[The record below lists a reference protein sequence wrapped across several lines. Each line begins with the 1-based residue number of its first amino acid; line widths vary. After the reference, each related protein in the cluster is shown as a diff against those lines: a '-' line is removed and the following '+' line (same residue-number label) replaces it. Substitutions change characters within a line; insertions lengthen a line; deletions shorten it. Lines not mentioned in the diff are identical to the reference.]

1 MAERSTLSCRM
12 RSESRHISYTVVARE
27 IASPRDAPPDQ
38 RCGTVR
44 AGLPPGSGLR
54 SRTRGGATHSRSA
67 CQTGRPLVSGLER
80 QEKEISMLPCLTE
93 PKTYGLRE

>member
-44 AGLPPGSGLR
+44 AAAWIRAAVPHQRRRDAQSLSVPDWATPRLR
-54 SRTRGGATHSRSA
+54 ARTSRKRDIHVTMFNRT
-67 CQTGRPLVSGLER
+67 
-80 QEKEISMLPCLTE
+80 
-93 PKTYGLRE
+93 